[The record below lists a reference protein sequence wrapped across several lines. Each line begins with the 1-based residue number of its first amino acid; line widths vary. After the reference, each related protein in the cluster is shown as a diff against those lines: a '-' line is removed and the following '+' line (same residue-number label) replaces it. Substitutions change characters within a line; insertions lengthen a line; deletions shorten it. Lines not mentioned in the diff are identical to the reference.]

1 VFSMQLKLKNDRI
14 TQDLIGETFEFPKYT
29 TQIMNLANQNAQGTR
44 PKVVGQMSELIEQ
57 CPKGTYEEWVK
68 WYSEKMPQ
76 AVDAATEKVYGMV
89 QNLSEAIKVIDKE
102 LVRKW
107 AEDLVITKTFTGF
120 CFQQSILKTIAE
132 KKHVQY
138 RRATPEEES
147 KNIDGFIGNVPV
159 QIKPTTYKTKNM
171 LHENIGVQL
180 IFYEKKKD
188 GIVVEYNF

>member
-1 VFSMQLKLKNDRI
+1 MQIKLKNDRI
-14 TQDLIGETFEFPKYT
+14 TQDLVGETFEFPKYT

-44 PKVVGQMSELIEQ
+44 PRVVGQMSELIEQ
-57 CPKGTYEEWVK
+57 CPKGTYAEWVK
-68 WYSEKMPQ
+68 WYSERMPQ
-76 AVDAATEKVYGMV
+76 AVNDATEKVYVMV

-147 KNIDGFIGNVPV
+147 KNIDGYIGKIPV
-159 QIKPTTYKTKNM
+159 QIKPVTYKTKNM
-171 LHENIGVQL
+171 LHENIGVEL

>member
-1 VFSMQLKLKNDRI
+1 MQLKLKNDRI
-14 TQDLIGETFEFPKYT
+14 TQDLVGETFEFPKYT

-57 CPKGTYEEWVK
+57 CPKGTYEKWVT

-76 AVDAATEKVYGMV
+76 AVDDATEKVYWMV
-89 QNLSEAIKVIDKE
+89 QNLAEAIKVIDKA

-132 KKHVQY
+132 KKRVQY

-147 KNIDGFIGNVPV
+147 KNIDGYIGNVPV
-159 QIKPTTYKTKNM
+159 QIKPVTYKTKNM

-188 GIVVEYNF
+188 GIVVEYVF

>member
-1 VFSMQLKLKNDRI
+1 MQLKLKNDRI

-68 WYSEKMPQ
+68 WYSQKMPQ
-76 AVDAATEKVYGMV
+76 AVDDATEKVYEMV

-147 KNIDGFIGNVPV
+147 KSIDGYIGNVPV
-159 QIKPTTYKTKNM
+159 QVKPITYKTKNM

-188 GIVVEYNF
+188 GIVIEYNF